1 MVERCSKDTL
11 GMINAKNY
19 SMDASRI
26 RAQATGWHCYIVAV
40 ISQGGD
46 ATHWGT
52 RTPEATIRR
61 IVRNTPGHIHPLKPG
76 LYCLKELT
84 SKYEEEYSL
93 PDEGDIPPEV
103 EERNHW
109 YYQGLLVELGKAR
122 NYKTYVPAQDKNR
135 TFGNQRLGD
144 VCDMTRLPNFGYQS
158 FIRRARTVD
167 VIWFNRRDMPAKM
180 FEVEMSTDM
189 LNSLTKFNE
198 LRDFY
203 TQLKIV
209 APAPRHA
216 HFADRIE
223 MDTFHEIRG
232 RVKFMGTDALEKK
245 YITGRW

>member
-1 MVERCSKDTL
+1 MPRITQWRQVVSALKQLGGIATL
-11 GMINAKNY
+11 
-19 SMDASRI
+19 
-26 RAQATGWHCYIVAV
+26 
-40 ISQGGD
+40 SQLTRTLLSPGGD

-135 TFGNQRLGD
+135 TFGNQKLGD